1 MAVEATLDLTP
12 AMKQYVK
19 IKEKYPDCILFYRMG
34 DFYEM
39 FFEDAVRAAPVL
51 EITLTSRNKGKE
63 DSVPLCGF
71 PYHAASAYI
80 TKLVEKGFKVAICE
94 QVEDPKKAKGIVKR
108 EVIRVITPGLVLDEE
123 NLASGENNYLACLSA
138 CKDTLGLAFL
148 DISTGEFQISDFSD
162 KRLLKTLEMQMPEL
176 RINYLEEDC
185 FQSEYA
191 QALLNQNFTSEV
203 LDTSKIKEHPAA
215 MIASCAILSYVN
227 QTQKINPQHISE
239 IKWYSTE
246 NFLLLDEAA
255 RRNLEIFTTI
265 QNSSKAGS
273 LFSLF
278 HETLTPMGTRRLRWW
293 MNYPL
298 VDVEKIKAR
307 LAAVAEIKDDHILRS
322 NLRKILSRIYD
333 LERLAGRVS
342 LRVANPRDLVALKVS
357 LLSIPEL
364 KSMLKDCTSP
374 AIAAIR
380 SCFTEMSAAVELI
393 TRAIIDDPPQ
403 KTQDGGF
410 IAAGYDE
417 ELDKLRSISR
427 DGKKWI
433 AAMEAGERKKTGINS
448 LKIGFNNIFG
458 YYIEVTKANA
468 ALVPDSYIRKQTLVN
483 AERYINQE
491 LKEFE

>member
-1 MAVEATLDLTP
+1 
-12 AMKQYVK
+12 
-19 IKEKYPDCILFYRMG
+19 
-34 DFYEM
+34 
-39 FFEDAVRAAPVL
+39 
-51 EITLTSRNKGKE
+51 LTSRNKGKE

-108 EVIRVITPGLVLDEE
+108 EVIRVITPGLLLDEE
-123 NLASGENNYLACLSA
+123 NLAAGENNYLACLCA
-138 CKDTLGLAFL
+138 GKDNLGLAFL
-148 DISTGEFQISDFSD
+148 DISTGEFQISEFSD
-162 KRLLKTLEMQMPEL
+162 REFFFIAIAGLDFKELILSRAFPDKILIKMLEIQMPEL
-176 RINYLEEDC
+176 LINYLDEEC
-185 FQSEYA
+185 FQTQTAE
-191 QALLNQNFTSEV
+191 ALLDQNFTADM
-203 LDTSKIKEHPAA
+203 LDRSKIKEHPAA
-215 MIASCAILSYVN
+215 LIASGAILSYVN
-227 QTQKINPQHISE
+227 RTQKINPQHISE

-265 QNSSKAGS
+265 QNNSKAGS

-278 HETLTPMGTRRLRWW
+278 HETLTPMETRRLRWW

-298 VDVEKIKAR
+298 VDAEKIKAR
-307 LAAVAEIKDDHILRS
+307 LAAVAEIKDEHTLRS
-322 NLRKILSRIYD
+322 NLRKALSHIYD
-333 LERLAGRVS
+333 MERLAGRVS
-342 LRVANPRDLVALKVS
+342 LRVANPRDLIALKVS
-357 LLSIPEL
+357 LSAIPGL
-364 KSMLKDCTSP
+364 KLMLKDCTAP

-380 SCFTEMSAAVELI
+380 SRFMEMSAVIELI
-393 TRAIIDDPPQ
+393 SRALIDDPPQ

-410 IAAGYDE
+410 IAAGFDE

-433 AAMEAGERKKTGINS
+433 AAMEAQERKKTGINS

-468 ALVPDSYIRKQTLVN
+468 AMVPDSYTRKQTLVN
-483 AERYINQE
+483 AERYIN
-491 LKEFE
+491 